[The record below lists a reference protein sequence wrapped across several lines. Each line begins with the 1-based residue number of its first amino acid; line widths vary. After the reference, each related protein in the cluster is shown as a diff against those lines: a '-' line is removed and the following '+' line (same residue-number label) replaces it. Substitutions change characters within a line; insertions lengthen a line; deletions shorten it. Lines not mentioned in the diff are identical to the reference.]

1 VNTNSS
7 IINNNLIFDQHQMD
21 ISQIPY
27 TTENAEKIVNEFYA
41 TSQVTNE
48 FKPQLDQWLKL
59 AQNSPEAW
67 SFGWDLIDMNKST
80 NCQFYGASCIYNK
93 VWKHFS
99 DVPTDQYDTLK
110 NKLLEKLL
118 LYATSLLDNK
128 NQQIRFIQRKLNSA
142 LAKLALYLIQ
152 DQWQN
157 CIQDIIVTIP
167 NCINESE
174 KHEDQRNQLI
184 IIVIDLLTLLP
195 EDLPSS
201 MLLSTSSLYF
211 NMIENSIKCLTS
223 WIEFGVQMDEIQ
235 QFIDYLFVYI
245 YNDSL
250 FDQSAE
256 CLISLFSSEDNM
268 NSN

>member
-1 VNTNSS
+1 
-7 IINNNLIFDQHQMD
+7 M
-21 ISQIPY
+21 
-27 TTENAEKIVNEFYA
+27 
-41 TSQVTNE
+41 TNE

-67 SFGWDLIDMNKST
+67 SFGWDLIDMKKST

-93 VWKHFS
+93 VSKHLN
-99 DVPTDQYDTLK
+99 DVPNDQYDTLK

-118 LYATSLLDNK
+118 LYATSLLDSK

-167 NCINESE
+167 NCINEPE

-184 IIVIDLLTLLP
+184 LIVIDLLTLLP
-195 EDLPSS
+195 EEYSTLSNLNKLKRTQINSQLKKNFLIIRDYLLNLFNSFNNLPTN

-223 WIEFGVQMDEIQ
+223 WIEFGIQMNDIQ

-256 CLISLFSSEDNM
+256 CLTSLFSSEDNLK
-268 NSN
+268 